1 MLAAA
6 VGTRLGLGQGA
17 KTGPANYSVKHPPRA
32 SVGGTRVEL
41 VRAGKPTA
49 VQARRVYQFRQPPTQ
64 ALGGEPCIAVR
75 VAVGGEILFSRTPL
89 TVVLLTTGPRSSGA
103 RS

>member
-64 ALGGEPCIAVR
+64 ALGGNLALRCGLQLEAR
-75 VAVGGEILFSRTPL
+75 SSSHALPL